1 MHLRIFGRDIYYED
15 ASGWDISG
23 TGDSA
28 AMSAGIRDIPTP
40 GLIITAGISVGAAW
54 GNVRFSPNGSSR
66 HARADLD
73 VSRGHHLRPLERWYE
88 ATMYGVTVSASAQTI
103 TFQLPIGGSVSLAKS
118 DFDSHGIGPVRRMA
132 GAPTPAGEGG
142 GPTGFLGVA
151 AQFTGSTAMSQGMNA
166 AVSSLMM
173 GSNIAGLLQG
183 KAPGWLA
190 DNLAHAG
197 NLFLGHL
204 AYKYTGAYYSTAA
217 TVSTALAS
225 AGVSGEFQM
234 AYIGIID
241 MYVKEDGRDWY
252 VHSYELDGSNN
263 VVTTDRSFQVRA
275 PSYRQHR

>member
-1 MHLRIFGRDIYYED
+1 MHLRIFGRDLYYEE

-23 TGDSA
+23 TGDSGA
-28 AMSAGIRDIPTP
+28 FSVGVRDIPTP
-40 GLIITAGISVGAAW
+40 ALILTAGVSLGAAW
-54 GNVRFSPNGSSR
+54 GNVRFAPNGASR
-66 HARADLD
+66 HAAADLD
-73 VSRGHHLRPLERWYE
+73 VSGGHHLRPLERWYE
-88 ATMYGVTVSASAQTI
+88 ATMYGVTVSASIQTI
-103 TFQLPIGGSVSLAKS
+103 TFQLPIGGSVSLARS
-118 DFDSHGIGPVRRMA
+118 DFNSGGIGPVRRMA

-142 GPTGFLGVA
+142 PPTGFLGVA
-151 AQFTGSTAMSQGMNA
+151 AQYTGSTAMSQGMNG

-173 GSNIAGLLQG
+173 GSNLAGLLQG

-241 MYVKEDGRDWY
+241 MYVKEDGKDWY

-275 PSYRQHR
+275 PSYRRR